1 MENLISGT
9 DYTIQQFDLLFTDKI
24 SRDTFID
31 RVITYSKFLKKP
43 IQKIMFV
50 PCDELNNILE
60 EPTPCSKSCSPID
73 YCVGGKCDIE
83 GCYGQVGR
91 YEKAKERVLFDGWG
105 FFQNSLSGAET
116 GVRNE
121 VVFNDNV
128 IYFYEDRPAMFVSAD
143 LTFKTP
149 IYTIEDLFK
158 TGLDLKLTDK
168 LKKLK
173 LI

>member
-1 MENLISGT
+1 MENLISSS

-31 RVITYSKFLKKP
+31 RVITYCKFLKKP

-60 EPTPCSKSCSPID
+60 EPTPCNKSCSPLD
-73 YCVGGKCDIE
+73 YCRGGKCDIE

-91 YEKAKERVLFDGWG
+91 YEYAKQRVLFDGWG

-116 GVRNE
+116 GMRNE
-121 VVFNDNV
+121 VVFDDNV

-149 IYTIEDLFK
+149 ISTIEDLLK
-158 TGLDLKLTDK
+158 TGLDLKITNNFK
-168 LKKLK
+168 IK
-173 LI
+173 

>member
-1 MENLISGT
+1 MENLIRST
-9 DYTIQQFDLLFTDKI
+9 DYTIQQFELLFTNEI
-24 SRDTFID
+24 SRNSFID
-31 RVITYSKFLKKP
+31 GVISYSRFLKKP
-43 IQKIMFV
+43 IEKNMFV
-50 PCDELNNILE
+50 PCDENNNVLE
-60 EPTPCSKSCSPID
+60 EPTSCDKSCSPID
-73 YCVGGKCDIE
+73 FCEGGKCDVE
-83 GCYGQVGR
+83 GCYTEMR
-91 YEKAKERVLFDGWG
+91 KYEEAKERVLFDGWD
-105 FFQNSLSGAET
+105 FYKNSLSGAET

-128 IYFYEDRPAMFVSAD
+128 IYFYEDRPAMFVNAD
-143 LTFKTP
+143 YTFRTP

>member
-9 DYTIQQFDLLFTDKI
+9 DYNIQQFDLLFTDKI

-31 RVITYSKFLKKP
+31 RVITYLRFLKKP
-43 IQKIMFV
+43 IEKNMFV

-60 EPTPCSKSCSPID
+60 EPLQEHYTDCNEEQNSKHWLND
-73 YCVGGKCDIE
+73 L
-83 GCYGQVGR
+83 
-91 YEKAKERVLFDGWG
+91 EKYNQAKERVLFDGWG

-116 GVRNE
+116 GIRNE
-121 VVFNDNV
+121 VVLDDNV

-149 IYTIEDLFK
+149 IHTIEDLFK

>member
-1 MENLISGT
+1 MENLISTT
-9 DYTIQQFDLLFTDKI
+9 DFVIQQFELLFRDEI
-24 SRDTFID
+24 SRDIFID

-43 IQKIMFV
+43 IEKNMFV

-60 EPTPCSKSCSPID
+60 EPTSCDKSCSPID
-73 YCVGGKCDIE
+73 FCEGGKCDIE
-83 GCYGQVGR
+83 GCYRERGR
-91 YEKAKERVLFDGWG
+91 YEQAKERVLFNGWE
-105 FFQNSLSGAET
+105 FLTNSLSGIET

-128 IYFYEDRPAMFVSAD
+128 IYFYEDVPTIFVSSD
-143 LTFKTP
+143 LTFRTP
-149 IYTIEDLFK
+149 IHTIEDLLK